1 MRCIRNYFVSKFS
14 GFRNSFE
21 YIYIIFLTRII
32 RLIYCNMINLNW
44 MNKIIS
50 IFPEDTRKLVSN

>member
-1 MRCIRNYFVSKFS
+1 MRCKELFCFQVLEIVLN
-14 GFRNSFE
+14 
-21 YIYIIFLTRII
+21 IFLTRII